1 MSGGGPNNG
10 RDNMDDQAST
20 AGLTEDLSRRLL
32 AHFVAPGYSP
42 PMLPAVAVELHGLAH
57 RRDTDA
63 AQISAVLERDPLL
76 AARVLK
82 ISQSAAFGGAGT
94 ITSLREAVARLG
106 MRNLSDIAWE
116 VAFDTRV
123 FRSVKYGALMESIQ
137 RHSTAC
143 AHLSRLTCS
152 VTKIASEYAF
162 LCGLLHDVGMAAAL
176 IAFSESQALGAPP
189 ESLLGPV
196 LHACHAEASGT
207 VARLWKLPEDVQTVI
222 GRHHGGAPDEPISPL
237 TSILIV
243 ADGLAGELGAGIKW
257 FNSDLDATDPV
268 VFDTAKQALGLDDAK
283 MSALRTE
290 AQKLPVFGR
299 GTPAPATR
307 PAPPPLAR
315 TGSASAQRPVA
326 KSLFATRKR

>member
-1 MSGGGPNNG
+1 
-10 RDNMDDQAST
+10 MDAST
-20 AGLTEDLSRRLL
+20 AGLTEDLTRRLL

-82 ISQSAAFGGAGT
+82 ISQSAAFGGASA

-143 AHLSRLTCS
+143 AHLCRLTGT
-152 VTKIASEYAF
+152 VTKVASDYAF

-176 IAFSESQALGAPP
+176 IAFSESAALGAPP
-189 ESLLGPV
+189 EALLGQV
-196 LHACHAEASGT
+196 LRGCHTEASGT
-207 VARLWKLPEDVQTVI
+207 VARLWKLPDEVQTVI
-222 GRHHGGAPDEPISPL
+222 SRHHGGPPDEAESPL
-237 TSILIV
+237 TAILIV
-243 ADGLAGELGAGIKW
+243 ADVLAGELGAGIKW
-257 FNSDLDATDPV
+257 LNHDLDATHPD
-268 VFDTAKQALGLDDAK
+268 VFEAAKKVLGLDEAR
-283 MSALRTE
+283 MAALRAD
-290 AQKLPVFGR
+290 AQRLPALAKTAG
-299 GTPAPATR
+299 AQASR
-307 PAPPPLAR
+307 PAPPTAAR
-315 TGSASAQRPVA
+315 PMTATAQRPGA
-326 KSLFATRKR
+326 KTLSATRKR